1 MPVNIEFRAIS
12 SKDSLHEGIIPW
24 ITSLV
29 MSSSVGVSTRT
40 AVSTAGAL
48 IAAQCLQHDSLSS
61 NNIDKYEYAKSHQT
75 PSSCQILVKLPHGGL
90 GGILNEEPGEQT
102 SDVVGLISGSV
113 MWESLAAADL
123 ETHTHSIAAPV
134 IATHCSAYR
143 FVMQLHSATASGR
156 GH

>member
-1 MPVNIEFRAIS
+1 MDNKPGHVKQCRR
-12 SKDSLHEGIIPW
+12 LHPHGCIYGWSANSGP
-24 ITSLV
+24 
-29 MSSSVGVSTRT
+29 MG
-40 AVSTAGAL
+40 
-48 IAAQCLQHDSLSS
+48 LQHDSLSS